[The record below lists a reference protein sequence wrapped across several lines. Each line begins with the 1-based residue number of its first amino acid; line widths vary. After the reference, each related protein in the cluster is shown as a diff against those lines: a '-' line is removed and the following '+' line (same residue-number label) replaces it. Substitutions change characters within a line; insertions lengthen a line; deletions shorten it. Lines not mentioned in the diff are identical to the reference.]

1 MSKKSIAINPDFF
14 NFKKRKK
21 KDKKEKPSFKKNKLK
36 PNDVKKKLIA
46 RIKEHQKKE
55 REKEIKEK
63 QEKEENTF
71 ENEFQSTLS
80 YLEEMKK
87 KKRKQKI
94 EKKKRKTLKNKQKLQ
109 QQQQQQQQQQEQ
121 QQQNNIQVDIQPMDL
136 KKDPPYGC
144 LKGGSKPTW
153 KQYNKTLK
161 NNKQQIL
168 SEFKSKPI
176 FNLSLNESDEFNQ
189 RKDKLKELQSK
200 FKGIGDIVKPK
211 RHRIKTRR
219 IRRKITLGKNRKKNQ
234 VGVLVK
240 NKQTR
245 RIIKNEVNVLKRKSI
260 NEVKEYLRK
269 HNLIKIGTNAPDH
282 ILRSMYESAY
292 LTGEVK
298 NKNADVLL
306 HNWKEEI

>member
-1 MSKKSIAINPDFF
+1 
-14 NFKKRKK
+14 
-21 KDKKEKPSFKKNKLK
+21 
-36 PNDVKKKLIA
+36 
-46 RIKEHQKKE
+46 
-55 REKEIKEK
+55 
-63 QEKEENTF
+63 
-71 ENEFQSTLS
+71 
-80 YLEEMKK
+80 
-87 KKRKQKI
+87 
-94 EKKKRKTLKNKQKLQ
+94 
-109 QQQQQQQQQQEQ
+109 
-121 QQQNNIQVDIQPMDL
+121 MDL
-136 KKDPPYGC
+136 KKEPPYGC

-161 NNKQQIL
+161 NNKQEIL

-176 FNLSLNESDEFNQ
+176 FNLSLNESNEFNK
-189 RKDKLKELQSK
+189 RKDKLKELQTK
-200 FKGIGDIVKPK
+200 FKGIGEVVKPK

-245 RIIKNEVNVLKRKSI
+245 RLIKNEVNVLKRKSI

-306 HNWKEEI
+306 HNWKEEEI

>member
-14 NFKKRKK
+14 NLKKSKK
-21 KDKKEKPSFKKNKLK
+21 KDKKQKPSFKKNKLK

-63 QEKEENTF
+63 QENEENTF

-94 EKKKRKTLKNKQKLQ
+94 EKQKRKTLKNKQKLQ
-109 QQQQQQQQQQEQ
+109 QQQQQQQQP
-121 QQQNNIQVDIQPMDL
+121 QQNNLQVDIQPMDL

-161 NNKQQIL
+161 NNKQEIL

-176 FNLSLNESDEFNQ
+176 FNLSLNETNEFNK
-189 RKDKLKELQSK
+189 RKDKLKELQTK
-200 FKGIGDIVKPK
+200 FKGIGEVVKPK

-219 IRRKITLGKNRKKNQ
+219 IRRKITLGKNRQKNQ

-245 RIIKNEVNVLKRKSI
+245 RLIKNEVNVLKRKSI

-306 HNWKEEI
+306 HNWKEEEI